1 MDLAVTKINQCDLIE
16 IIGRIDSY
24 SAPQLDEV
32 LKALVG
38 DDHYNIIVNLQD
50 VSYISSSGIL
60 AFVKIQRKFKRKNR
74 GEIVFVNVPN
84 LVFSSFEMVGF
95 NTVFRF
101 FDDIPAAAGHFSGI
115 S

>member
-1 MDLAVTKINQCDLIE
+1 MELVVTEINQCDLIE

-24 SAPQLDEV
+24 SAPQLAEV
-32 LKALVG
+32 LKVLVV
-38 DDHYNIIVNLQD
+38 DDHYNIIVDFQD
-50 VSYISSSGIL
+50 VSFISSSGIL
-60 AFVKIQRKFKRKNR
+60 AFVKIQRIFKRKNR

-84 LVFSSFEMVGF
+84 LVFSSFEMAGF

-101 FDDIPAAAGHFSGI
+101 FDDITAAAGHFSGI